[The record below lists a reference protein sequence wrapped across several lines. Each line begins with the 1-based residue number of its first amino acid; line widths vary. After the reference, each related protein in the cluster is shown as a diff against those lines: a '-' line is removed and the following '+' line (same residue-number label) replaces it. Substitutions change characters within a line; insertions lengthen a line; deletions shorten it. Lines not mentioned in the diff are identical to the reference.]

1 MAFILTNLKMNK
13 NKILRLLYL
22 SILIC
27 CLLSCKDGLFDSG
40 MTITREIKI
49 EQPFSTLDFKNI
61 FDVVLVQDTIN
72 KVLVSCGKNLQSYVS
87 VDVSNDVLIVNQDTK
102 FNWSRKYEK
111 IKLEIHLTAIPNIL
125 IHEPVNLKSKGT
137 LKGDN
142 FSLVDYGKV
151 SEVDVTVDV
160 NTCAVYMTFD
170 NFGSFKVK
178 GKCNYAEF
186 WGWGSSIVRA
196 DSLIAGDC
204 YVLQRGIGNVYV
216 NVINQLSV
224 SLNYSGNV
232 YYTGNPAEIII
243 KEQKSTGQLIK
254 M

>member
-1 MAFILTNLKMNK
+1 
-13 NKILRLLYL
+13 
-22 SILIC
+22 
-27 CLLSCKDGLFDSG
+27 
-40 MTITREIKI
+40 MTVTHEIKI
-49 EQPFSTLDFKNI
+49 DQPFSTLDFKSI
-61 FDVVLVQDTIN
+61 FDVVLVQDTVN
-72 KVLVSCGKNLQSYVS
+72 KILVTCGKNLQSYVS
-87 VDVSNDVLIVNQDTK
+87 IGVSNDVLMLSQDTK

-111 IKLEIHLTAIPNIL
+111 IQLEIHLTAIPNIL
-125 IHEPVNLKSKGT
+125 IHEPVNLKSKSI
-137 LKGDN
+137 LKGDS
-142 FSLVDYGKV
+142 FFLVDLGKV

-196 DSLIAGDC
+196 DSLIATNCD
-204 YVLQRGIGNVYV
+204 VLQRGIGNVYV
-216 NVINQLSV
+216 NVTNQLSV